1 MVAVVSRALASHA
14 DCWQKVVSLSHSAPC
29 PCLATRVELG
39 EEVNM
44 WGPCCPWA
52 VPGSGSK
59 YLPQSLLAGKRLGG
73 GNWGSSQAAGG
84 PHSRPRCCDKT
95 YLDPKENLC
104 VWGGELAERQR
115 ASSLPKETSW
125 VCQRCSPHESCS
137 DLIFLTW

>member
-52 VPGSGSK
+52 VLAQGVNISPRAFWQGRGWVGVIGVLVRLPGDPTVDHAAVTKHTWTQKRICAYGVGS
-59 YLPQSLLAGKRLGG
+59 
-73 GNWGSSQAAGG
+73 
-84 PHSRPRCCDKT
+84 
-95 YLDPKENLC
+95 
-104 VWGGELAERQR
+104 
-115 ASSLPKETSW
+115 
-125 VCQRCSPHESCS
+125 
-137 DLIFLTW
+137 